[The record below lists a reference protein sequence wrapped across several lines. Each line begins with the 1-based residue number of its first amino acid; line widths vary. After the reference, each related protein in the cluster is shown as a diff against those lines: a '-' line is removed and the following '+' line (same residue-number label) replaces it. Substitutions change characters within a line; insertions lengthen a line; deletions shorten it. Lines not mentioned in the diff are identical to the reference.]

1 MINDTLLINLKI
13 ISKIPKNGRI
23 CRSYDGVISLEQ
35 DNVLQS
41 IRRFLTKDS
50 RKQALFEINSIIN
63 ECICTVNNILN
74 SKYISSMNTDNE
86 MFIKHCEYLDIV
98 VTEMENAK
106 GGLQNLK
113 FTYTSDHNIASQLDI
128 ALLKMSNTI
137 KDVRNKLKFLL
148 PYEENQKNLEHG
160 HAIQIPPPP
169 PNSQQISSPLTQY
182 SNIQHSPQKS
192 TPPDTIP
199 STFFQ

>member
-1 MINDTLLINLKI
+1 
-13 ISKIPKNGRI
+13 
-23 CRSYDGVISLEQ
+23 LEQ

-63 ECICTVNNILN
+63 ECICTVDNILN
-74 SKYISSMNTDNE
+74 SKYIHSMNTDNE
-86 MFIKHCEYLDIV
+86 MFIKHCEYLDIII
-98 VTEMENAK
+98 TEMENAK

-113 FTYTSDHNIASQLDI
+113 FTYTSDHNTASQLDI

-137 KDVRNKLKFLL
+137 KDVRHKLKYLL
-148 PYEENQKNLEHG
+148 KYHDPEQNPTVSVP
-160 HAIQIPPPP
+160 IPPSPPNPP
-169 PNSQQISSPLTQY
+169 PTTSSLTHYSSPQNPPPTT
-182 SNIQHSPQKS
+182 SSPE
-192 TPPDTIP
+192 TIP

>member
-35 DNVLQS
+35 DSFLQS

-74 SKYISSMNTDNE
+74 SKYINSMNTDNE

-113 FTYTSDHNIASQLDI
+113 FTYTSDHNVASQLDI

-137 KDVRNKLKFLL
+137 KDVRNKLKYLSPDL
-148 PYEENQKNLEHG
+148 SYNQPEQNPA
-160 HAIQIPPPP
+160 HAIPIPPPTTP
-169 PNSQQISSPLTQY
+169 QQLSSSITRH
-182 SNIQHSPQKS
+182 SSPQKS
-192 TPPDTIP
+192 SSPDTVP